1 MQEHIE
7 YLKEERQLILR
18 LGGLNERELI
28 DEIIQKAE
36 RMLEKEKEAISTA
49 FHTDRPSLSL
59 YENGSAFEEWY
70 NETFNT
76 KEK

>member
-1 MQEHIE
+1 MTPV
-7 YLKEERQLILR
+7 EELFQLLWNTPKDKLTWFAIK
-18 LGGLNERELI
+18 N
-28 DEIIQKAE
+28 